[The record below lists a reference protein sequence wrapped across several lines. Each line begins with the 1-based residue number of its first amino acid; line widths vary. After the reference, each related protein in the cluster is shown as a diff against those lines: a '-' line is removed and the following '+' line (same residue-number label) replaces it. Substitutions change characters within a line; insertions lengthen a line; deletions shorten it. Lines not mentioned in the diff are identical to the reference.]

1 MNKFEVG
8 KTYLLFKDGEPT
20 NKTII
25 VKALVSF
32 DGKNFAVIEYDKHWL
47 SCFKVVLISTV
58 DDTEAFCLGKKHC
71 YAILETLRKA

>member
-8 KTYLLFKDGEPT
+8 KTYLLLEDGEPT
-20 NKTII
+20 NKTVI

-32 DGKNFAVIEYDKHWL
+32 DNKNFAVIECDKRGS

-58 DDTEAFCLGKKHC
+58 DNTEAFCLGKKDC
-71 YAILETLRKA
+71 YAMFETYKY

>member
-8 KTYLLFKDGEPT
+8 KTYLLLKDGEPT
-20 NKTII
+20 NKAVI

-32 DGKNFAVIEYDKHWL
+32 DGKNFAVIECDKHDL

-58 DDTEAFCLGKKHC
+58 DTTEAFYLGRKCC
-71 YAILETLRKA
+71 YAMFETYKY